1 MIYALVKAMPMIKIV
16 TTEQMRA
23 IEAAADASG
32 ITYQDMMERAGKS
45 AAELALARLQH
56 INKPLVTVLVGPGNN
71 GGDGLVTGLLM
82 KQARD
87 EVDVRFYLLSSRPE
101 EDIYLQ
107 TARKANLFI
116 VEAEND
122 TDKRALRHMVASS
135 DMIIDALFGI
145 GIRLPLRDEASRVL
159 RAAARGINER
169 RRERPNT
176 WTIMPNSPESEY
188 GTAPLIVLAI
198 DGPSGLDFDTGDI
211 DATAIQADETI
222 TFIAAKP
229 GLLTFPGAKA
239 TGKLSVA
246 NLGIPEGLA
255 ELNEITDT
263 LMSAETAR
271 QLIPERRADGHK
283 GTYGKVL
290 VIAGSINY
298 IGAPLMA
305 AMAAYR
311 SGAGLVGI
319 ATPQPLAGALAG
331 HIPEAIW
338 LPLPH
343 DMGALNEAA
352 VDVLSKEIQEYDAL
366 LIGPGLGRDKAT
378 RAFLM
383 TLLNNYQD
391 GARPTPRKRAIGFGH
406 KQLGDTADDEPAQ
419 HRGLPP
425 LVIDADALN
434 LLSEEENWWELLTP
448 ETILTPHPGE
458 MGRLTGQAVSEIQAN
473 RRQIT
478 RETAEAWG
486 VTLVLKG
493 AHTLV
498 SPPDGQQTC
507 LPFKTNALATAGTG
521 DVLAGLIAGLLG
533 QGLNAYDAARLGAY
547 IHGLAGE
554 LTAKAV
560 GNRAAIAADVIT
572 QIGAAWQALEG

>member
-1 MIYALVKAMPMIKIV
+1 MPMIKIV
-16 TTEQMRA
+16 TTEQMRS

-32 ITYQDMMERAGKS
+32 ISYQDMMERAGKA
-45 AAELALARLQH
+45 AAELALKRLQH
-56 INKPLVTVLVGPGNN
+56 IENPLVTVLVGPGNN

-87 EVDVRFYLLSSRPE
+87 EVDVRFYLLSARSE
-101 EDIYLQ
+101 DDIYLQ
-107 TARKANLFI
+107 TAREAGLFI
-116 VEAEND
+116 VEAQND

-135 DMIIDALFGI
+135 DMVIDALFGI

-159 RAAARGINER
+159 RAASRGINER
-169 RRERPNT
+169 RRERPDT
-176 WTIMPNSPESEY
+176 WTLAPDTPQSNS

-198 DGPSGLDFDTGDI
+198 DGPSGLDFDTGEI
-211 DATAIQADETI
+211 DVTTIHADETI

-229 GLLTFPGAKA
+229 GLLTFPGAEA
-239 TGKLSVA
+239 AGKLSVA
-246 NLGIPEGLA
+246 NLGIPEGLS
-255 ELNEITDT
+255 ELKEISDT
-263 LMSAETAR
+263 LMSAESAR
-271 QLIPERRADGHK
+271 QLTPKRRTDGHK

-298 IGAPLMA
+298 IGAPLLA

-311 SGAGLVGI
+311 SGVGLVGI
-319 ATPQPLAGALAG
+319 ATPQPLAGALSG

-352 VDVLSKEIQEYDAL
+352 IDVLAKEIQSYDAL

-378 RAFLM
+378 RAFLT
-383 TLLNNYQD
+383 TLLNNYRD
-391 GARPTPRKRAIGFGH
+391 GVRPTPRKRAIGFGH
-406 KQLGDTADDEPAQ
+406 KQDDDTTEDEQ
-419 HRGLPP
+419 TQQRGLPP

-434 LLSEEENWWELLTP
+434 LLSEEENWWELLP
-448 ETILTPHPGE
+448 SETILTPHPGE
-458 MGRLTGQAVSEIQAN
+458 MGRLTGEDVSNVQTN

-478 RETAEAWG
+478 RESAEKWG

-507 LPFKTNALATAGTG
+507 LPFKTDALATAGTG
-521 DVLAGLIAGLLG
+521 DVLAGLITGLLG

-560 GNRAAIAADVIT
+560 GNRAAVAADVIA
-572 QIGAAWQALEG
+572 QIGAAWQILDS